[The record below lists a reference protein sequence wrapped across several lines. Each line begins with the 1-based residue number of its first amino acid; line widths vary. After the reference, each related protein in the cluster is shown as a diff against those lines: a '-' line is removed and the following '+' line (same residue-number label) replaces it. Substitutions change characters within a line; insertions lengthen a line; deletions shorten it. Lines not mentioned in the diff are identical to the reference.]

1 VTDDEGSV
9 LAPSSFSV
17 GVGNAPLSLRNDWAG
32 VLRVVRYP
40 LYDSTTGSGDV
51 ALLQLDRAVHAWSV
65 ELASP
70 AQEPPLPAFA
80 TVAGFGLISEAPAIL
95 PDTAQAGA
103 TVIMTPQFCGGVDVW
118 QGLFDAAT
126 ELCAGTSGGS
136 TPPATACHG
145 DSGGP
150 LLVNAMKLDWTVGVT
165 DFGSAAGCTTKQAV
179 YARVSAYRGWILGTT
194 GINALHISALRQS
207 GLAEHSATAAVT
219 EQGGGADTLLALA
232 PAGGG
237 VVDATWVE
245 GEGPVGA
252 SLHVSG
258 LYAGSR
264 YAFYAMADNE
274 YAHTAWT
281 PVTLATT
288 DLHRPSISVRGV
300 TARRGRFVRIPVVA
314 RDNSPWLGYR
324 LTISRPGHTFLR
336 VTRSIGAVP
345 NLKLALARSE
355 RWRVP
360 VRARGPVRACS
371 YAFDGVGRRSA
382 TVCARVRL
390 TR

>member
-1 VTDDEGSV
+1 VNARLVDWTLGVVDYG
-9 LAPSSFSV
+9 
-17 GVGNAPLSLRNDWAG
+17 GVGCA
-32 VLRVVRYP
+32 
-40 LYDSTTGSGDV
+40 DV
-51 ALLQLDRAVHAWSV
+51 
-65 ELASP
+65 P
-70 AQEPPLPAFA
+70 
-80 TVAGFGLISEAPAIL
+80 
-95 PDTAQAGA
+95 
-103 TVIMTPQFCGGVDVW
+103 
-118 QGLFDAAT
+118 
-126 ELCAGTSGGS
+126 
-136 TPPATACHG
+136 
-145 DSGGP
+145 
-150 LLVNAMKLDWTVGVT
+150 
-165 DFGSAAGCTTKQAV
+165 AV

-237 VVDATWVE
+237 VE

-264 YAFYAMADNE
+264 YTFYAMADNE

-281 PVTLATT
+281 PITLATT

-300 TARRGRFVRIPVVA
+300 TARRGRFVRIPIVA